1 MKCVGGAFGVV
12 APILLFGTVVLI
24 IVTTVWFLK
33 RLNVIKEHHVNKV
46 FNLNMDTQ
54 TKAKQGT
61 TVVQVL
67 SEASKFNNLPYPQW
81 FLSFSLF
88 ATLLTMP
95 FQPQPACV
103 KNFGLASYQNGVL
116 AFLFV
121 EFIIQFLTRLHSTP
135 LLHNRVSS
143 KAKERCQVLASIL
156 ATIAI
161 VPILQVALDAPA
173 TLSSFYKILKANNNG
188 SNENIEAIRGA
199 LIGIVINII
208 TAIFIVAYMYFRV
221 ETMAWKYSVE
231 RLKYMENPEQYASDK
246 DSQLKKG
253 LPFLAS
259 FCANYTPRSLFHE
272 SKVRT
277 IGYNI
282 TPGSF

>member
-1 MKCVGGAFGVV
+1 M
-12 APILLFGTVVLI
+12 
-24 IVTTVWFLK
+24 
-33 RLNVIKEHHVNKV
+33 
-46 FNLNMDTQ
+46 
-54 TKAKQGT
+54 
-61 TVVQVL
+61 
-67 SEASKFNNLPYPQW
+67 
-81 FLSFSLF
+81 
-88 ATLLTMP
+88 
-95 FQPQPACV
+95 
-103 KNFGLASYQNGVL
+103 
-116 AFLFV
+116 
-121 EFIIQFLTRLHSTP
+121 
-135 LLHNRVSS
+135 
-143 KAKERCQVLASIL
+143 LASILL

-173 TLSSFYKILKANNNG
+173 TLSSFYKILEANNNG

-221 ETMAWKYSVE
+221 QQTTAWKYSVE
-231 RLKYMENPEQYASDK
+231 RQKYMEDPEQYASDE

-277 IGYNI
+277 IG
-282 TPGSF
+282 